1 MIYEE
6 LALKALSKFAAQGQ
20 EDKQYD
26 IIPNI
31 FFLLEKKE
39 DSINVQNDLDLYC
52 SYVVKYCS
60 SHIFEIKATY

>member
-31 FFLLEKKE
+31 FFFWKKKK
-39 DSINVQNDLDLYC
+39 IVLMC
-52 SYVVKYCS
+52 RM
-60 SHIFEIKATY
+60 I